1 MRSDIEGVAFDL
13 DGTLYPNYR
22 LYIRL
27 IPFLLKE
34 WRLVS
39 AFGRARNIIRKKQ
52 ENSPDLSCNPE
63 RSFYDH
69 QAAVTAEILGMPH
82 VPLKEKIDRLIY
94 RGWEPLF
101 KTIKLFKGVIETLA
115 AIKNAGYKLGL
126 LSDFPPEIKL
136 ENLKISGIWD
146 VVLCSECCGA
156 LKPHSLSF
164 VELAAAMS
172 LPPGKIIYVG
182 NSHKHDVSG
191 ANLAGM
197 KTALIKSRLIPGSK
211 KQPKADF
218 TFNNYRQLYDFMIN

>member
-1 MRSDIEGVAFDL
+1 MRNDIEGVAFDL

-22 LYIRL
+22 LHIRL
-27 IPFLLKE
+27 IPFILKE
-34 WRLVS
+34 WRLLS
-39 AFGRARNIIRKKQ
+39 AFGKARNIIRKKQ
-52 ENSPDLSCNPE
+52 EKA
-63 RSFYDH
+63 SFTAGCYYEH
-69 QAAVTAEILGMPH
+69 QAAITAEILGVQPA
-82 VPLKEKIDRLIY
+82 PIKEKIDSLIY

-146 VVLCSECCGA
+146 AVLCSERCGA

-164 VELAAAMS
+164 TELAAAMS
-172 LPPGKIIYVG
+172 LPPQKILYVG
-182 NSHKHDVSG
+182 NSHKYDVSG
-191 ANLAGM
+191 ANFAGM
-197 KTALIKSRLIPGSK
+197 KTALIKSRLIPCGK
-211 KQPKADF
+211 KKPNAYF